1 MRITK
6 KILYSILL
14 ILVTQNAVAR
24 KYYINAT
31 FSSECPITIYAN
43 GESYVLTEARE
54 YATNGAG
61 VVIIHTSGNLEL
73 SFSAYNKDGIRI
85 TQYTKN
91 DKRDSN
97 GNIEYTRIILGGT
110 GGTSSL
116 DNNSSN
122 NGYIIDNEE
131 NPLSEGIDETPS
143 KPLLSDNTSD
153 FSSDANDYRSTKE
166 YVANKIVDT
175 GMKVIDLIGN
185 TATNIYVTDT
195 NGYLNFDGYPNIQIA
210 IGASRAYGEFV
221 RFKWCNG
228 GLGGFVLYGGVGKD
242 WLFNGH
248 NKKKLSW
255 HAAIGYFLTF
265 GYDTN
270 QDLSIASCY
279 AETPVI
285 AGGTLNLDITYS
297 YFFGDNKRFGLF
309 CGGAIGVGNV
319 KEALKERSENEKFP
333 GKPVWDLHFGFA
345 VKLWQ
350 R

>member
-221 RFKWCNG
+221 RFN
-228 GLGGFVLYGGVGKD
+228 V
-242 WLFNGH
+242 
-248 NKKKLSW
+248 S
-255 HAAIGYFLTF
+255 
-265 GYDTN
+265 
-270 QDLSIASCY
+270 SI
-279 AETPVI
+279 
-285 AGGTLNLDITYS
+285 
-297 YFFGDNKRFGLF
+297 
-309 CGGAIGVGNV
+309 
-319 KEALKERSENEKFP
+319 
-333 GKPVWDLHFGFA
+333 
-345 VKLWQ
+345 
-350 R
+350 